1 MSTKAED
8 FHYLEE
14 RSGPK
19 KPKRVPKR
27 ERQARPGKSSAPRV
41 LESSRT
47 RGQDIRVSRPPAK
60 RPAR

>member
-1 MSTKAED
+1 MATKAER
-8 FHYLEE
+8 FHATEE

-19 KPKRVPKR
+19 KAKRVEKR
-27 ERQARPGKSSAPRV
+27 ARPGRGDSPRV

-47 RGQDIRVSRPPAK
+47 RGQDIRVSHPK

>member
-1 MSTKAED
+1 MATKAER

-19 KPKRVPKR
+19 KAKRRLRR
-27 ERQARPGKSSAPRV
+27 ERQARPGLSDIPRV

-47 RGQDIRVSRPPAK
+47 RGQDIRVTRLPGRPGA
-60 RPAR
+60 